1 MEEIKP
7 SIYYEDSYLGVN
19 LVALVFPHGT
29 IYIDAPL
36 KTEDARAWRS
46 TLLNQRG
53 GNNRLLILLD
63 SHIDR
68 TLGAKAF
75 DCPILTHEKTAS
87 VFRGRPSVFKGQTPE
102 NGSDWEGYIDS
113 IGTRWAVPDITFT
126 DQLILYW
133 GGPEVH
139 LEHHPGPTAGS
150 IWVIIPSENVVFI
163 GDSVVAN
170 QPPFLAHA
178 DLEAWQA
185 SLDNLAKNYRHFQI
199 YSSRSG
205 LVTLQDVRHQ
215 QTFLKDVQKRLE
227 RFIKKNV
234 HAETVNKIIPP
245 LLSHFSFNKEKED
258 LYTKR
263 LQNGLYE
270 YLLRLN
276 QPSPEE
282 VEGETGENMDNS
294 AEL

>member
-1 MEEIKP
+1 MEEIRP

-19 LVALVFPHGT
+19 LGAFVFPHGT

-36 KTEDARAWRS
+36 KAEDARAWRS

-75 DCPILTHEKTAS
+75 DCPILAHEKTAS
-87 VFRGRPSVFKGQTPE
+87 VFRSRPSVFKGQTPE

-126 DQLILYW
+126 DRLILHW

-139 LEHHPGPTAGS
+139 LEYHPGPTPGS
-150 IWVIIPSENVVFI
+150 IWVIVPGENVIFI
-163 GDSVVAN
+163 GDAVVAN
-170 QPPFLAHA
+170 QPPFLANA
-178 DLEAWQA
+178 DLEAWQQ
-185 SLDNLAKNYRHFQI
+185 SLDKLASTYRNFQI

-205 LVTLQDVRHQ
+205 LVTLQDIRHQ
-215 QTFLKDVQKRLE
+215 QTFLKDVQRRLE
-227 RFIKKNV
+227 RLIKKNAR
-234 HAETVNKIIPP
+234 AEAVNKIIPT

-258 LYTKR
+258 VYTKR
-263 LQNGLYE
+263 LQSGLYE
-270 YLLRLN
+270 YLLRRN
-276 QPSPEE
+276 QPSTEE
-282 VEGETGENMDNS
+282 EETEMSENIDTS
-294 AEL
+294 SEE